1 MPGAEMSIFFADTDT
16 MEDSMAGTAARETLT
31 YTQRIE
37 QLRATKMEQTAEKQ
51 KVIGAMD
58 YDDWG
63 LVLPPPEL
71 RKIVKNMGASGVE
84 IQDCL
89 LSSFTPEPNHPSG
102 GFFGAV
108 SVGRNF
114 RRLLE
119 AHPTY
124 VDPLSSLAGAYM
136 TNFFT
141 YRDPHWNPDFDFGF
155 LAEDHK
161 KYKLAHGIGGTQHF
175 CQDFTIGLEPGWG
188 GILAKIDRY
197 RALNT
202 DAKAQ
207 GLYQGLEDVVH
218 GLQNWIGRTA
228 EAAAALSRTEQRPG
242 LRENLEEIARINR
255 KLVDE
260 PPSTFREA
268 CQWILWHLLAA
279 RMYDGS
285 GAVGRLDSI
294 LLPYYERDK
303 AAGILTDGEAVFHIA
318 CLLLRDTGY
327 IQLGG
332 CNPEGKDDTNPVSYL
347 VLDAIDRLRIP
358 ANIGIAVGRKIAPR
372 LLHRG
377 VEIILKNR
385 NGIPKFL
392 GVERTAEGFAKN
404 GFSIGLGYQRVYS
417 GCHWSAIPGREYTLN
432 DIVKINLGVVFDVAL
447 REMMEKEPAAAT
459 TALLWRGFESHVRRA
474 VGATARSIDFH
485 LAHMGEVFPELVLDL
500 LCHGPVEQGRDAA
513 DGGVEFYDLG
523 VDAAAL
529 ATVADSF
536 AALEQ
541 RIEKERKLSW
551 GQVLGLLDSNWAGP
565 EGERARL
572 LMKGSPRFGSGGSIA
587 DSWAARIA
595 ECFTRQVKS
604 APTEP
609 GRTLLPGIFSWAL
622 VIGMGREL
630 GATPNGRK
638 AGDLI
643 SHGAN
648 PHPGFRKDGAATAIA
663 SAVAGVQPGYGNT
676 APLQLD
682 IDPSVIKGS
691 DGPGIVESIIRT
703 HFDLG
708 GTQINM
714 NVVDAK
720 QVLEAFADPS
730 THPDLVVRV
739 TGFSAYFASLSPD
752 MRKFVMDRIIREG
765 A

>member
-1 MPGAEMSIFFADTDT
+1 
-16 MEDSMAGTAARETLT
+16 MEDRMAGTAAREMLT
-31 YTQRIE
+31 YSQRIE
-37 QLRATKMEQTAEKQ
+37 ELRATKMKQTAEKQ

-71 RKIVKNMGASGVE
+71 RKVVKNMGASGVE

-89 LSSFTPEPNHPSG
+89 LASFSPEPNHPSG

-119 AHPTY
+119 AHPAY
-124 VDPLSSLAGAYM
+124 VDPVSSLAGAYM

-141 YRDPHWNPDFDFGF
+141 YRDPHWNPDLSFDF
-155 LAEDHK
+155 LAEDHRR
-161 KYKLAHGIGGTQHF
+161 YKLAHGIGGTQHF
-175 CQDFTIGLEPGWG
+175 CQDFTIGLGAGGG
-188 GILAKIDRY
+188 GILGKIGRS
-197 RALNT
+197 RSVNT

-207 GLYQGLEDVVH
+207 GLYNGLEDVVR
-218 GLQNWIGRTA
+218 GMQNWIGRTA
-228 EAAAALSRTEQRPG
+228 DAAAALSRAEQRPE
-242 LRENLEEIARINR
+242 LRKNLEEIARINR
-255 KLVDE
+255 KLVIE

-285 GAVGRLDSI
+285 GAVGRLDSV
-294 LLPYYERDK
+294 LLPYYERDR
-303 AAGILTDGEAVFHIA
+303 AAGILTDDEAAFHIA

-332 CNPEGKDDTNPVSYL
+332 CDAQGRDDTNPVSYL
-347 VLDAIDRLRIP
+347 VLEAIDRLRIP
-358 ANIGIAVGRKIAPR
+358 ANIGVAVGEKIAPR
-372 LLHRG
+372 LLRRG

-404 GFSIGLGYQRVYS
+404 GYPVGLGYQRVYS

-432 DIVKINLGVVFDVAL
+432 DIVKINLGIVFDVAL
-447 REMMEKEPAAAT
+447 REMMEKDPAAAG
-459 TALLWRGFESHVRRA
+459 TALLWRHFESHLRRA
-474 VGATARSIDFH
+474 VGATAKSIDFH

-500 LCHGPVEQGRDAA
+500 LCHGPVEKGRDAA
-513 DGGVEFYDLG
+513 DGGVEFYNLG

-541 RIEKERKLSW
+541 RIEKEKKLAW
-551 GQVLGLLDSNWAGP
+551 GELPGILNSNWAGP
-565 EGERARL
+565 DGEKARL

-595 ECFTRQVKS
+595 DLFTHLVKS
-604 APTEP
+604 APVAQ
-609 GRTLLPGIFSWAL
+609 GHTLIPGIFGWAL

-638 AGDLI
+638 AGDPI

-648 PHPGFRKDGAATAIA
+648 PNPGFRKDGAATAIA

-691 DGPGIVESIIRT
+691 DGAGIVESLIRT
-703 HFDLG
+703 HFELG

-714 NVVDAK
+714 NVVDAR
-720 QVLEAFADPS
+720 QVLEAYADPS

-752 MRKFVMDRIIREG
+752 MRKFVVDRIIREG